1 VDATNAAAERFRVAL
16 ELFETGVELKRAAL
30 RRSHPGITPS
40 RVEELLGEWLRER
53 PGAPEGDGPP
63 RAS

>member
-30 RRSHPGITPS
+30 HRAHPGITPS
-40 RVEELLGEWLRER
+40 RLEELLGDWLRDR
-53 PGAPEGDGPP
+53 PGAREGDGPP
-63 RAS
+63 RSS